1 VPPTDA
7 GPRAKAAV
15 RKALEIDP
23 TLAEAY
29 TAEALITLSFD
40 WRPIEAER
48 IVTRA
53 IDLSPNLATAHYV
66 RAACLLGMGRID
78 EAAAS
83 ALRSVELD
91 PLSAPLNFFSGFVY
105 ACGRRPE
112 AAMVQFR
119 KLYDLDP
126 NSTDAHW
133 GFAFA
138 YEKLGRY
145 DEAVREKLYLRK
157 ASGDNDRD
165 IQQLRDAYR
174 HRGLRGYWQTE
185 LDLMLRKPWSGWH
198 VDAFTLAQWHARLGH
213 VDEALRWLRT
223 AYEARS
229 TALWM
234 LNLSSEFDGM
244 RDDPRFK
251 ELQRDVGMP
260 RVVFDP

>member
-1 VPPTDA
+1 
-7 GPRAKAAV
+7 
-15 RKALEIDP
+15 
-23 TLAEAY
+23 
-29 TAEALITLSFD
+29 
-40 WRPIEAER
+40 
-48 IVTRA
+48 
-53 IDLSPNLATAHYV
+53 
-66 RAACLLGMGRID
+66 MGRID
-78 EAAAS
+78 DAAAS
-83 ALRSVELD
+83 GLRSVELD
-91 PLSAPLNFFSGFVY
+91 PLSGPLNFFSGFVY

-126 NSTDAHW
+126 DSTDAHW

-157 ASGDNDRD
+157 ASGDSDRD

-174 HRGLRGYWQTE
+174 RSGLRGYWQTE

-198 VDAFTLAQWHARLGH
+198 VDAFRLAQWHARLGH
-213 VDEALRWLRT
+213 ADEAVRWLRT
-223 AYEARS
+223 AYKARS